1 MTSNLSFKRMLP
13 MPHSPL
19 PKHIQGLLLVFFVA
33 NLAHFVHNAEYIA
46 YYPGLPSWLSRDNV
60 YLAWVAGASV
70 GLAGLLVYR
79 TKWKV
84 PGLVLVAAYG
94 ALGIDGLAHYT
105 LALCSD
111 HTLAT
116 NVTIWFEVLA
126 GLSLLLASAALIGRN
141 ISVWVTAKS

>member
-1 MTSNLSFKRMLP
+1 MPNLT
-13 MPHSPL
+13 L
-19 PKHIQGLLLVFFVA
+19 PKHIQRLFLVFFVA
-33 NLAHFVHNAEYIA
+33 NLTHFAHNAEYIA
-46 YYPGLPSWLSRDNV
+46 YYPGLPSWLTRENV

-70 GLAGLLVYR
+70 GLSGLLVYR

-84 PGLVLVAAYG
+84 LGLTLVAAYG

-105 LALCSD
+105 LALCSE

-126 GLSLLLASAALIGRN
+126 GLSLLLASAVLIGRN
-141 ISVWVTAKS
+141 ISMRIPAKTDIQPFFGRDAGS

>member
-1 MTSNLSFKRMLP
+1 MPNLT
-13 MPHSPL
+13 L
-19 PKHIQGLLLVFFVA
+19 PKHIRRLFLVFFVA
-33 NLAHFVHNAEYIA
+33 NLTHFAHNAEYIA
-46 YYPGLPSWLSRDNV
+46 YYPGLPSWLTRENV

-70 GLAGLLVYR
+70 GLSGLLVYR

-84 PGLVLVAAYG
+84 LGLTLVAAYG

-105 LALCSD
+105 LALCSE

-126 GLSLLLASAALIGRN
+126 GLSLLLASAVLIGRN
-141 ISVWVTAKS
+141 ISMRIPAKN

>member
-1 MTSNLSFKRMLP
+1 MPNLTLP
-13 MPHSPL
+13 R
-19 PKHIQGLLLVFFVA
+19 HIQRLFLVFFVA
-33 NLAHFVHNAEYIA
+33 NLTHFAHNAEYIA
-46 YYPGLPSWLSRDNV
+46 YYPGLPSWLTRENV

-70 GLAGLLVYR
+70 GLSGLLVYR

-84 PGLVLVAAYG
+84 LGLTLVAAYG

-105 LALCSD
+105 LALCSE

-126 GLSLLLASAALIGRN
+126 GLSLLLASAVLIGRN
-141 ISVWVTAKS
+141 ISMRIPAKN